1 MGFRGIF
8 GGVMTLHVAFI
19 DPLITIKKTVIS
31 LIVTLENPHFR
42 SFFKENV
49 IFDQEKNHFFD
60 RTRKPIDRNGL

>member
-1 MGFRGIF
+1 MFF

-31 LIVTLENPHFR
+31 LIVTLENPHFH

-60 RTRKPIDRNGL
+60 RNRKPIDRNGL